1 MRAIRFVLP
10 GTLREFAGGA
20 TEVRVE
26 TEAVTVRE
34 ALAALWLAYPGLR
47 DRIAD
52 NQGVVRPH
60 VSVFVGEEN
69 IRFLAG
75 LDTPVG
81 GETIAI
87 LPAVSGG

>member
-1 MRAIRFVLP
+1 MTALRFVLP
-10 GTLREFAGGA
+10 GTLREFTGGA

-26 TEAVTVRE
+26 TQAATVRE
-34 ALAALWLAYPGLR
+34 ALAALWRAYPGLR

-52 NQGVVRPH
+52 NQGAVRPH

-75 LDTPVG
+75 LDTPIS
-81 GETIAI
+81 GETITI

>member
-1 MRAIRFVLP
+1 MLRFVLP
-10 GTLREFAGGA
+10 GTLRELAGGS
-20 TEVRVE
+20 TQVRVE
-26 TEAVTVRE
+26 AEAATVRE
-34 ALAALWLAYPGLR
+34 ALAALWRAYPGLR

-52 NQGVVRPH
+52 NQGSVRPH
-60 VSVFVGEEN
+60 ISVFVGEEN

-75 LDTPVG
+75 LDTKIS